1 MLSAGTR
8 IGPYNVQK
16 WIREGFCGQS
26 YSGEASSGE
35 EKGQLKYLKLF
46 HRELSEKEG
55 FTDYFSQECRA
66 IQQIEGRGVWPM
78 LASGTLKWKH
88 WISFAWFDGKIVQV
102 PTPSQSEDKEPQEV
116 ALRSL
121 ADWVAH
127 DSNRIGPEEL
137 KSIII
142 DMHCGLNRAHASGVI
157 HGNLK
162 PSNILL
168 KEKEDGD
175 FVAWISEFALAKL
188 CCFQPLG
195 DDIKNVTAFSS
206 QSLQYQDSLN
216 ESQAYRP
223 PDTNLLEIPE
233 ESWDLVAMGSLA
245 QSIIKKSEK
254 PSDEWLA
261 WQVWAGKAVNRG
273 FFTVAQ
279 SMEAIPGVEDLS
291 VYGMVSEKKNGVNS
305 LTNEEVKKQREW
317 EWEREQKV
325 KSSTFRRN
333 MTGLAG
339 SLCLLI
345 FLFSK
350 IYLYLNPSPWVEY
363 SMEGASDRYQLGFGI
378 WSGKAWG
385 ILPAVYDDNGEGGQD
400 VAGEWEKVDGNFRL
414 NFRKFKKVDED
425 ESGKKLWQYIG
436 KGATRP
442 DDYYA
447 WSDYLFFD
455 RSKREL
461 LFVKRVYGED
471 VFLPGQRGQEPLRL
485 FPEVRMRR
493 SAGEIKKAEL
503 VFTQTDKAGPSW
515 SLFLGVGFLLAC
527 SMYHRILVSIPKV
540 PAGKD

>member
-8 IGPYNVQK
+8 IGPYNVQR

-35 EKGQLKYLKLF
+35 EKGQLRYLKLF

-78 LASGTLKWKH
+78 LGSGTLKWKH
-88 WISFAWFDGKIVQV
+88 WISFAWFDGKIVRA
-102 PTPSQSEDKEPQEV
+102 PTPRQSEDKEPEEV
-116 ALRSL
+116 VLQSL
-121 ADWVAH
+121 ADWLAY
-127 DSNRIGPEEL
+127 DTNRIGPKEF

-188 CCFQPLG
+188 CCFQPVG
-195 DDIKNVTAFSS
+195 DDIKNSTAFSS

-223 PDTNLLEIPE
+223 PDTNLMEIPE

-245 QSIIKKSEK
+245 QSIIQKSEK
-254 PSDEWLA
+254 LSDEWLA
-261 WQVWAGKAVNRG
+261 WRVWAGKAVNRG

-279 SMEAIPGVEDLS
+279 SMEAIPGIEDLS
-291 VYGMVSEKKNGVNS
+291 VYGMVSEKKDGVNS
-305 LTNEEVKKQREW
+305 LTSEEVTKQREW

-400 VAGEWEKVDGNFRL
+400 VAGEWEKVDGSFRL

-425 ESGKKLWQYIG
+425 DSGKKLWQYIG
-436 KGATRP
+436 KGVTRP

-461 LFVKRVYGED
+461 LFVKRVYE
-471 VFLPGQRGQEPLRL
+471 
-485 FPEVRMRR
+485 
-493 SAGEIKKAEL
+493 
-503 VFTQTDKAGPSW
+503 
-515 SLFLGVGFLLAC
+515 
-527 SMYHRILVSIPKV
+527 
-540 PAGKD
+540 